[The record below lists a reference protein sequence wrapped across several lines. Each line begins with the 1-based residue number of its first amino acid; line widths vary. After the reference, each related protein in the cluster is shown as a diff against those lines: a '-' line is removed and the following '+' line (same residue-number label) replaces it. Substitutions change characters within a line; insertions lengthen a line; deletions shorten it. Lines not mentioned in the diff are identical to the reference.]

1 MNIETH
7 LLTPF
12 IFSDTKM
19 LMLGSFPPKK
29 EKWTMDFYYPN
40 FQNDMWRIFGIV
52 FFDDKEYFLS
62 EDQKKFDKEKICS
75 FLQEYKIGLGD
86 AAYKVIRQRE
96 NASDKFLEIVEALD
110 FEKILTLAPLCNT
123 IITTGEKS
131 GEIIQEYFDINKLP
145 KIGEREF
152 FGWKGRNMQLYRVP
166 SSSRAYP
173 KSLNDK
179 SQIYR
184 CVFDMIK
191 KNPL

>member
-12 IFSDTKM
+12 IFSDTKI

-52 FFDDKEYFLS
+52 FFGDKEYFLM
-62 EDQKKFDKEKICS
+62 EDQKKFNKEKICE
-75 FLQEYKIGLGD
+75 FLQENKIGLGD
-86 AAYKVIRQRE
+86 AAYKVIRQKE
-96 NASDKFLEIVEALD
+96 NASDKFLEIVESLD
-110 FEKILTLAPLCNT
+110 FKKILTLAPLCNT

-131 GEIIQEYFDINKLP
+131 GEIIQEYFGIDKLP
-145 KIGEREF
+145 KIGERALFE
-152 FGWKGRNMQLYRVP
+152 WNGRKMYLCRVP

-179 SQIYR
+179 SQIYKD
-184 CVFDMIK
+184 VFEMIK
-191 KNPL
+191 KHPL

>member
-86 AAYKVIRQRE
+86 AAYKVIRQKE
-96 NASDKFLEIVEALD
+96 NASDKFLEVVETLD

-131 GEIIQEYFDINKLP
+131 GEIIQEYFGINKLP